1 MPQTACINDYRLWIH
16 SAGNDDEVL
25 RILFTVPQV
34 DEARRE
40 AVIEIPFSRLENLLP
55 MSHTEKLP
63 RRSAPGNGHGH
74 K

>member
-1 MPQTACINDYRLWIH
+1 MLRTRIRDYCLWVH
-16 SAGNDDEVL
+16 SDGNNEVF

-40 AVIEIPFSRLENLLP
+40 AVIEIPFSRLESLLP
-55 MSHTEKLP
+55 LSHTEKLP

-74 K
+74 R